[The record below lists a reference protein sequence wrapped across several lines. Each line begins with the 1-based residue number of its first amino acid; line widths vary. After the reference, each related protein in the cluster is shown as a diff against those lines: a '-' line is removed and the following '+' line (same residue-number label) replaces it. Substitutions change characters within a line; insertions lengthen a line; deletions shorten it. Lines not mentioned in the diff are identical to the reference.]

1 LNIGDSGRRL
11 FRDGARGRSEWRLD
25 EMKRERK
32 GGEREGGGEKKAD
45 EDGERSFSR
54 AETEHPRDDDG
65 GDDFSS

>member
-1 LNIGDSGRRL
+1 
-11 FRDGARGRSEWRLD
+11 
-25 EMKRERK
+25 MKRERK